1 MEWQVTGVAA
11 PTCAAGVSR
20 ASVNAWIAILLV
32 CIAVAAVVA
41 PAVASTG
48 GYLMAVAAALAGALV
63 FAIVLRPEVAAYVY
77 VLATPLIVGI
87 ARGDA
92 LPILRPNE
100 ALLAVILLGLGCR
113 AMLTM
118 LQGRPYRFPVNG
130 IDLVFVLLAVC
141 ASVLPLALRWGR
153 GEPISSDDLLYAI
166 VLWKYY
172 AIYRIFR
179 QSVTTERQVS
189 VCLWLSLASAIVV
202 AVLAILQVSNLF
214 GVPEFLFAHFDNPFQ
229 ATARIIT
236 DRGTSTIA
244 SSFGVADTMM
254 MNLAIVMAMLC
265 QRHPKWWA
273 LSICGGI
280 FVFGCIAAGQF
291 SGYIGL
297 AVTVL
302 TVGIVTGRLRQT
314 LAVTIPVACLA
325 IALLWPVL
333 AERLS
338 GFQSLSGLPSSW
350 VNRLENL
357 ERFFLDELF
366 SGLNWLTGVRP
377 SARIATPEPWREW
390 VYIESGY
397 LWLLWTG
404 GVPLVA
410 AYMLF
415 IWNAQ
420 HKLREV
426 IRAHS
431 NSIGVAATASLSW
444 AVTMSLLMVLDPH
457 LTMRGAADLFYPL
470 LALSF
475 VGAPSTGL
483 SGTKEFAKESRE
495 PT

>member
-1 MEWQVTGVAA
+1 MTEATLPAY
-11 PTCAAGVSR
+11 PK
-20 ASVNAWIAILLV
+20 SVPQIPANIGIATLLV
-32 CIAVAAVVA
+32 CIAAAAVVA
-41 PAVASTG
+41 PLIALTG
-48 GYLMAVAAALAGALV
+48 AYLIAAAASLAGALV
-63 FAIVLRPEVAAYVY
+63 VAIVLRPQYAAYVY
-77 VLATPLIVGI
+77 LFATPLIVGI

-113 AMLTM
+113 AVLTM
-118 LQGRPYRFPVNG
+118 LRGRPYRFPVNG
-130 IDLVFVLLAVC
+130 IDLVFILLAVC

-179 QSVTTERQVS
+179 ESVTTEAQVG
-189 VCLWLSLASAIVV
+189 VCLWLSMTSALIVALV
-202 AVLAILQVSNLF
+202 ALLQVSNLF

-254 MNLAIVMAMLC
+254 MNLAIVMVMLC
-265 QRHPKWWA
+265 QKHPSWRT
-273 LSICGGI
+273 LSILGAI
-280 FVFGCIAAGQF
+280 FVFGCVAAGQF

-297 AVTVL
+297 AITVL
-302 TVGIVTGRLRQT
+302 TVGVLTGRLRQT

-325 IALLWPVL
+325 MALLWPVL

-338 GFQSLSGLPSSW
+338 GFHSLSGLPSSW

-404 GVPLVA
+404 GIPLVA

-415 IWNAQ
+415 VWNIQ
-420 HKLREV
+420 HNLRQV
-426 IRAHS
+426 IRSHRNTVS
-431 NSIGVAATASLSW
+431 VAAITSLSW
-444 AVTMSLLMVLDPH
+444 AITMSLLMVLDPH

-475 VGAPSTGL
+475 VGAPSREV
-483 SGTKEFAKESRE
+483 SATKELVKASRE
-495 PT
+495 QE

>member
-1 MEWQVTGVAA
+1 
-11 PTCAAGVSR
+11 
-20 ASVNAWIAILLV
+20 
-32 CIAVAAVVA
+32 
-41 PAVASTG
+41 
-48 GYLMAVAAALAGALV
+48 
-63 FAIVLRPEVAAYVY
+63 
-77 VLATPLIVGI
+77 
-87 ARGDA
+87 
-92 LPILRPNE
+92 
-100 ALLAVILLGLGCR
+100 
-113 AMLTM
+113 
-118 LQGRPYRFPVNG
+118 
-130 IDLVFVLLAVC
+130 
-141 ASVLPLALRWGR
+141 
-153 GEPISSDDLLYAI
+153 
-166 VLWKYY
+166 
-172 AIYRIFR
+172 
-179 QSVTTERQVS
+179 
-189 VCLWLSLASAIVV
+189 
-202 AVLAILQVSNLF
+202 
-214 GVPEFLFAHFDNPFQ
+214 
-229 ATARIIT
+229 
-236 DRGTSTIA
+236 
-244 SSFGVADTMM
+244 VADTMM

-265 QRHPKWWA
+265 QRHPKWGA

-297 AVTVL
+297 VVTVL

-415 IWNAQ
+415 VWNAQ
-420 HKLREV
+420 HKLRRV
-426 IRAHS
+426 IGTHR
-431 NSIGVAATASLSW
+431 NSIGVAAIASLSW

-475 VGAPSTGL
+475 VGVPSSEV
-483 SGTKEFAKESRE
+483 SGTKELAKAFRE
-495 PT
+495 PR

>member
-1 MEWQVTGVAA
+1 MERQVTGVAA
-11 PTCAAGVSR
+11 SPYPAGASR
-20 ASVNAWIAILLV
+20 VPENAWFAILMV
-32 CIAVAAVVA
+32 CIGMAAIAA
-41 PAVASTG
+41 PILALTG
-48 GYLMAVAAALAGALV
+48 AYLFAAAATLAAALV
-63 FAIVLRPEVAAYVY
+63 VVIVIRPECAAYVY
-77 VLATPLIVGI
+77 LLATPLIVGI

-100 ALLAVILLGLGCR
+100 ALLAVILLGLACR
-113 AMLTM
+113 AMLTI
-118 LQGRPYRFPVNG
+118 LQGRPYRFSVNG
-130 IDLVFVLLAVC
+130 IDLVFILLAVC
-141 ASVLPLALRWGR
+141 ASALPLTLRWGR

-172 AIYRIFR
+172 AVYRLFR
-179 QSVTTERQVS
+179 ECVTTERQVQ
-189 VCLWLSLASAIVV
+189 VCLWLTLASAVIVAIV
-202 AVLAILQVSNLF
+202 AILQVNNLF
-214 GVPEFLFAHFDNPFQ
+214 GVPAFLFAHFDNPFQ
-229 ATARIIT
+229 ASAGIIT
-236 DRGTSTIA
+236 ERGTSTIA

-254 MNLAIVMAMLC
+254 MNLAIVMAMLA
-265 QRHPKWWA
+265 QRHTRWRT
-273 LSICGGI
+273 LSMCGVI

-302 TVGIVTGRLRQT
+302 GVGVLTGRLRQT

-338 GFQSLSGLPSSW
+338 GFQSLSGLPLSW
-350 VNRLENL
+350 VGRLENL
-357 ERFFLDELF
+357 ERFFLGELS

-410 AYMLF
+410 VYILF
-415 IWNAQ
+415 VWRIQHYLRRIIRTYRNA
-420 HKLREV
+420 V
-426 IRAHS
+426 S
-431 NSIGVAATASLSW
+431 VAAVASLSW
-444 AVTMSLLMVLDPH
+444 AITMSLLMVLDPH

-475 VGAPSTGL
+475 VGVQPRQCT
-483 SGTKEFAKESRE
+483 EAKELANVSQDRR
-495 PT
+495 

>member
-1 MEWQVTGVAA
+1 MEWQVTGLATPTYAKAA
-11 PTCAAGVSR
+11 ARGPIDI
-20 ASVNAWIAILLV
+20 WIAIL
-32 CIAVAAVVA
+32 
-41 PAVASTG
+41 
-48 GYLMAVAAALAGALV
+48 MACVAAAAVIAPIVALTGAYVIAAAAAVGGGLV
-63 FAIVLRPEVAAYVY
+63 VAIVLRPQYAAYIY
-77 VLATPLIVGI
+77 LLATPLIVGI

-113 AMLTM
+113 AVLTM
-118 LQGRPYRFPVNG
+118 LQGKPYRFPVDG
-130 IDLVFVLLAVC
+130 IDLIFILLAVC
-141 ASVLPLALRWGR
+141 ASALPLALRWGR
-153 GEPISSDDLLYAI
+153 GEPISSDDILYAI

-179 QSVTTERQVS
+179 ESVTTEQQVG
-189 VCLWLSLASAIVV
+189 VCLWLSLASALIV
-202 AVLAILQVSNLF
+202 ALIAILQVSNLF

-254 MNLAIVMAMLC
+254 INLAIVMVMLC
-265 QRHPKWWA
+265 QRHPNWRT
-273 LSICGGI
+273 LLIFGGI

-297 AVTVL
+297 AVTIL
-302 TVGIVTGRLRQT
+302 TVGVVTGRLRQT
-314 LAVTIPVACLA
+314 LAVTVPVACVA

-338 GFQSLSGLPSSW
+338 GFHSLSGLPSSW

-404 GVPLVA
+404 GVPLVT
-410 AYMLF
+410 AYILF
-415 IWNAQ
+415 IWNVQ
-420 HKLREV
+420 RKLRRV
-426 IRAHS
+426 IGSYRSSAS
-431 NSIGVAATASLSW
+431 VAAIASLSW
-444 AVTMSLLMVLDPH
+444 AITMSLLMVLDPH

-475 VGAPSTGL
+475 VGAPSQAARIT
-483 SGTKEFAKESRE
+483 EEAADESRE
-495 PT
+495 PR